1 MKISIKDNKKC
12 PKHTKCISN
21 GVRLSELDYH
31 LPKELIAQKPAQPR
45 DRSRLLV
52 LDRASG
58 RVKHRRFYNIID
70 YLNKGDIL
78 VLNNTKVMPCRLIA
92 CRASGGIADILLCKQ
107 DEKDKSIW
115 TALVNFNRRLR
126 ENETLVLTNHKPT
139 PVPTDI
145 GTGREHPTGART
157 GYKITLLK
165 RLVNGWR
172 IKITPAI
179 GIKDLQTLGK
189 MPLPPYIKRAKTGD
203 PYVKL
208 DRNCYQTIYADR
220 DGSIA
225 APTAGLHFT
234 RPLMNRLIKKGIRIV
249 YITLHVGIGT
259 FKPIKA
265 DNIEGHRMEQEYF
278 EVSPET
284 ARVLLE
290 AYRDKKRVVAVGTT
304 TCRVLETISGQIRM
318 LMIHPWLENQRVM
331 RASLIRGWT
340 DLFIRPPYQFN
351 IVQSLVTN
359 FHLPH
364 GTPLALVSGFAG
376 RDMIMDAYQVA
387 IDKKYRF
394 YSYGDAMMII

>member
-1 MKISIKDNKKC
+1 M
-12 PKHTKCISN
+12 
-21 GVRLSELDYH
+21 RLSELDYH

-45 DRSRLLV
+45 DRSRLLI
-52 LDRASG
+52 LDRKTG
-58 RVKHRRFYNIID
+58 KIKHRRFYNVID

-78 VLNNTKVMPCRLIA
+78 VLNNTRVIPCRLIA

-107 DEKDKSIW
+107 DEKDNSIW
-115 TALVNFNRRLR
+115 TALVNFNRRLK
-126 ENETLVLTNHKPT
+126 ENETLTLTNHKST
-139 PVPTDI
+139 PVQS
-145 GTGREHPTGART
+145 TGREHPTGVRT

-165 RLVNGWR
+165 RLTQGWQ
-172 IKITPAI
+172 IKIMPAI
-179 GIKDLQTLGK
+179 DIKDLQALGK
-189 MPLPPYIKRAKTGD
+189 MPLPPYIKRPKTFD
-203 PYVKL
+203 ADVKA
-208 DRNCYQTIYADR
+208 DKDSYQTIYADK

-234 RPLMNRLIKKGIRIV
+234 RTLMNRLIKKGVRIV

-290 AYRDKKRVVAVGTT
+290 AYRDKKRVIAVGTT

-340 DLFIRPPYQFN
+340 NLFIRPPYKFN
-351 IVQSLVTN
+351 IVQALVTN

-364 GTPLALVSGFAG
+364 GTPLALASAFAS
-376 RDMIMDAYQVA
+376 RVKIMNAYQEA

>member
-1 MKISIKDNKKC
+1 M
-12 PKHTKCISN
+12 
-21 GVRLSELDYH
+21 RLSELDYH
-31 LPKELIAQKPAQPR
+31 LPKELIAQKPAKPR

-52 LDRASG
+52 LDRKTG
-58 RVKHRRFYNIID
+58 KIKHRRFSNIVD

-78 VLNNTKVMPCRLIA
+78 VLNNTRVIPCRVIGE
-92 CRASGGIADILLCKQ
+92 RQSGGLADILLCQ
-107 DEKDKSIW
+107 NDQKDKSVW
-115 TALVNFNRRLR
+115 TALINFNRRLK
-126 ENETLVLTNHKPT
+126 ENETLTLTNNKS
-139 PVPTDI
+139 V
-145 GTGREHPTGART
+145 
-157 GYKITLLK
+157 KVTLLK
-165 RLVNGWR
+165 RLASGWQ

-179 GIKDLQTLGK
+179 EIKDLQTFGK
-189 MPLPPYIKRAKTGD
+189 MPLPPYIKRPKTGD
-203 PYVKL
+203 RQIKS
-208 DRNCYQTIYADR
+208 DKDCYQTVYADK

-234 RPLMNRLIKKGIRIV
+234 RPLINRLIKKGVRIV

-265 DNIEGHRMEQEYF
+265 DNIEDHQMEQEYF

-284 ARVLLE
+284 TRVLLE
-290 AYRDKKRVVAVGTT
+290 AYRDKKKVIAVGTT
-304 TCRVLETISGQIRM
+304 VCRVLETISGQIRM

-364 GTPLALVSGFAG
+364 GTPLALAAAFAG
-376 RDMIMDAYQVA
+376 RDRIMDAYRIA
-387 IDKKYRF
+387 ITKKYRF
-394 YSYGDAMMII
+394 YSYGDAMVII

>member
-1 MKISIKDNKKC
+1 MK
-12 PKHTKCISN
+12 
-21 GVRLSELDYH
+21 LSELDYH
-31 LPKELIAQKPAQPR
+31 LPKELIAQRPAQPR

-52 LDRASG
+52 LDRKTG
-58 RVKHRRFYNIID
+58 KIKHRRFYNVID

-78 VLNNTKVMPCRLIA
+78 VLNNTRVIPCRLIA
-92 CRASGGIADILLCKQ
+92 CRASRPLGRGSPPAAGGIVDILLCKQ
-107 DEKDKSIW
+107 DEKDNSIW
-115 TALVNFNRRLR
+115 TALVNFNRRLK
-126 ENETLVLTNHKPT
+126 ENETLTLTGQPL
-139 PVPTDI
+139 I
-145 GTGREHPTGART
+145 
-157 GYKITLLK
+157 KITLNK
-165 RLVNGWR
+165 RLKEGWQ

-179 GIKDLQTLGK
+179 DIKDLETLGK
-189 MPLPPYIKRAKTGD
+189 MPMPPYIKRAKTSD
-203 PYVKL
+203 ADVKA
-208 DRNCYQTIYADR
+208 DKNCYQTIYADR

-234 RPLMNRLIKKGIRIV
+234 RPLMNQLIKKGVRIV

-265 DNIEGHRMEQEYF
+265 DNIEGHRMQQEYF

-290 AYRDKKRVVAVGTT
+290 AYRDKKRIIAVGTT

-318 LMIHPWLENQRVM
+318 LMIHPWLEKQRVM

-340 DLFIRPPYQFN
+340 DLFIHPPYQFN
-351 IVQSLVTN
+351 LVQSLVTN

-364 GTPLALVSGFAG
+364 GTPLTLVSAFASQ
-376 RDMIMDAYQVA
+376 DKIMNAYQKA
-387 IDKKYRF
+387 ISKRYRF

>member
-1 MKISIKDNKKC
+1 MKL
-12 PKHTKCISN
+12 T
-21 GVRLSELDYH
+21 ELDYH
-31 LPKELIAQKPAQPR
+31 LPKELIAQKPAKPR

-58 RVKHRRFYNIID
+58 RIKHRRFYNVID

-78 VLNNTKVMPCRLIA
+78 VLNNTRVIPCRLIV
-92 CRASGGIADILLCKQ
+92 CRASGGIVDILLCKQ
-107 DEKDKSIW
+107 DEKDNSIW
-115 TALVNFNRRLR
+115 TALINFNRRLK
-126 ENETLVLTNHKPT
+126 ENETLVLTNHKST
-139 PVPTDI
+139 
-145 GTGREHPTGART
+145 
-157 GYKITLLK
+157 KITLLK
-165 RLVNGWR
+165 RQANGWQ

-179 GIKDLQTLGK
+179 DIKDLQTFGK
-189 MPLPPYIKRAKTGD
+189 MPLPPYIKRPKTSD
-203 PYVKL
+203 VDIKA
-208 DRNCYQTIYADR
+208 DKNCYQTIYADK

-234 RPLMNRLIKKGIRIV
+234 RLLMNRLIKKGVRIV

-259 FKPIKA
+259 FKPIRA

-290 AYRDKKRVVAVGTT
+290 AYRDKKRVIAVGTT
-304 TCRVLETISGQIRM
+304 TCRVLETISGQIRI
-318 LMIHPWLENQRVM
+318 LMVHPWLEKQRVM

-351 IVQSLVTN
+351 IVQALVTN

-364 GTPLALVSGFAG
+364 GTPLALVSAFAS
-376 RDMIMDAYQVA
+376 RDKIMNAYQEA
-387 IDKKYRF
+387 INKKYRF
-394 YSYGDAMMII
+394 YSYGDAMIII